1 MRAREF
7 LAEAQQRR
15 DLKQLFESVARS
27 STFEDVLDFIEE
39 GLQEIQLNEAL
50 NTSTGTPNPDPKP
63 APGTYQFHQQHQ
75 QQRQRQRFGQ
85 KNPQPNKAAPAAPS
99 RGVDQKQAV
108 VANAQKKILS
118 TGSRAKQFI
127 QQFKEIISKAGQSID
142 QAEHNINED
151 WEGLVAKFTTKY
163 PKLSTLVK
171 QASAIAQ
178 RNPRVSKILFL
189 LFEGVVGFGVATGVG
204 TSAAGLIVTAAAAG
218 VLTLGF
224 KLLMGSEFGE
234 ALKEA
239 GISALVAG
247 SLADISDIVVD
258 HAAEAGSTV
267 GELLK
272 QHHVLAH
279 EIESFAHGG
288 IESAMATAQNVVKGA
303 GGGQFG
309 AAGAYA

>member
-15 DLKQLFESVARS
+15 DLKQLFESVAG
-27 STFEDVLDFIEE
+27 STTLEDVLGFIEE
-39 GLQEIQLNEAL
+39 GLEEIQLNEAL
-50 NTSTGTPNPDPKP
+50 NPSTGTPNPDTKP
-63 APGTYQFHQQHQ
+63 APGTYQFH

-85 KNPQPNKAAPAAPS
+85 KNPQPNKTAAPAAPS
-99 RGVDQKQAV
+99 SGVDQKQAV

-118 TGSRAKQFI
+118 TGGKAKQFI

-163 PKLSTLVK
+163 PKLATLVK
-171 QASAIAQ
+171 QASTIAQ

-247 SLADISDIVVD
+247 SLANISDIVVD

-288 IESAMATAQNVVKGA
+288 IESAMATAQNVVKS
-303 GGGQFG
+303 
-309 AAGAYA
+309 AGAYA

>member
-15 DLKQLFESVARS
+15 DLKQLFESVAG
-27 STFEDVLDFIEE
+27 STTLEDVLGFIEE
-39 GLQEIQLNEAL
+39 GLEEIQLNEAV
-50 NTSTGTPNPDPKP
+50 NASTGTPDTKP
-63 APGTYQFHQQHQ
+63 APGTYQFH

-85 KNPQPNKAAPAAPS
+85 KNPQPNKATPAAPS
-99 RGVDQKQAV
+99 SGVDQKQAI

-118 TGSRAKQFI
+118 TGGKAKQFI

-151 WEGLVAKFTTKY
+151 WEELVTKFTTKY
-163 PKLSTLVK
+163 PKLATLVK
-171 QASAIAQ
+171 QASTIAQ
-178 RNPRVSKILFL
+178 RNPRISKILFL

-288 IESAMATAQNVVKGA
+288 IESAMATAQSVIKSA
-303 GGGQFG
+303 GGGQLG
-309 AAGAYA
+309 VAGAYA

>member
-15 DLKQLFESVARS
+15 DLKQLFESVAG
-27 STFEDVLDFIEE
+27 STTLEDVLGFIEE
-39 GLQEIQLNEAL
+39 GLQEIQLSEAL
-50 NTSTGTPNPDPKP
+50 NTSTGTPNPDTKP

-75 QQRQRQRFGQ
+75 HQRQRFGQ
-85 KNPQPNKAAPAAPS
+85 KNPQPNKAAAPATPS
-99 RGVDQKQAV
+99 SGVDQKQAI

-118 TGSRAKQFI
+118 TGGKAKQFI

-142 QAEHNINED
+142 QAEHTINED

-163 PKLSTLVK
+163 PKLATLVK
-171 QASAIAQ
+171 QASTIAQ
-178 RNPRVSKILFL
+178 RDPRISKILFL

-204 TSAAGLIVTAAAAG
+204 TSAAGLIVTAAATG

-239 GISALVAG
+239 GISALIAG

-288 IESAMATAQNVVKGA
+288 IESAMAIAQS
-303 GGGQFG
+303 GGQLG
-309 AAGAYA
+309 VAGAYA